1 MPYVPTITTMIR
13 LDHTHVVAAFH
24 RYGSETAWWRKRAIV
39 NSVCRALEIHA
50 QLEEE
55 IFYPALARIA
65 PTDETLK
72 KSRPEHDE
80 LREVIAKLR
89 GMGPEN
95 AAYDSLFLELM
106 RDTLHHVADEET
118 RLLPLAERALGPEL
132 RTLGAD
138 MTRRRIQLLG
148 EHPVEVAVNTAGTF
162 PVATAVLVGLLA
174 CGVARLVSGN
184 RRPARMA

>member
-13 LDHTHVVAAFH
+13 LDHSHAVSAFH

-39 NSVCRALEIHA
+39 TSVCRALEIHA

-55 IFYPALARIA
+55 FFYPALARIA
-65 PTDETLK
+65 PTDEILK
-72 KSRPEHDE
+72 KSQSEHDQ
-80 LREVIAKLR
+80 LREIIAKLR

-95 AAYDSLFLELM
+95 AAYDSLFMELM

-118 RLLPLAERALGPEL
+118 KLLPLAERALGPEL
-132 RTLGAD
+132 RTLGAQ
-138 MTRRRIQLLG
+138 MMRRRMQLLG

-162 PVATAVLVGLLA
+162 PVATAVVATVLA
-174 CGVARLVSGN
+174 CGVARLVRGN
-184 RRPARMA
+184 RHARAA